1 MKHGVARSEVRR
13 ACEVSI
19 ALDCKSTPIASA
31 RSVPSGDL
39 APKPASRHTMSMWLA
54 VQSRVQLYL
63 QVLLFDRPFFA
74 SDEPLPM
81 QYNSP
86 NWV

>member
-31 RSVPSGDL
+31 RSVPPGGL
-39 APKPASRHTMSMWLA
+39 EPQPASRLMMPSWIA
-54 VQSRVQLYL
+54 VKARVQLHL
-63 QVLLFDRPFFA
+63 QVLLFDRPFFG
-74 SDEPLPM
+74 
-81 QYNSP
+81 
-86 NWV
+86 